1 MPIQTT
7 GDAFSRPLVLISVG
21 CIICYCVHCVRMVNF
36 NSSPVLFR
44 QLLLQQHT
52 DAMGTGGTYRGGS
65 PTAVQAWQ
73 TCPLWELSPS
83 HPIGLYYCRLGDLL
97 CYYFVFLC
105 VLCFFVLFL
114 FSFVAS
120 FSTLI
125 LLVGSFDL

>member
-1 MPIQTT
+1 MPILII

-21 CIICYCVHCVRMVNF
+21 CICYCVHCVWMVNF

-83 HPIGLYYCRLGDLL
+83 HPIYITVD
-97 CYYFVFLC
+97 
-105 VLCFFVLFL
+105 
-114 FSFVAS
+114 
-120 FSTLI
+120 
-125 LLVGSFDL
+125 